1 MGISGGNRLVAFA
14 RIVSPVGGDAANVLI
29 SRDLVQ
35 KFWQHGSIWR
45 RTPSILTSGSPA
57 NKGRFNRDRPDP
69 RHDRPPRC
77 AGLVH
82 HDGVSNIVFIA
93 QSNNEA
99 GLVEFIGHMPIIG
112 VALLLLLLGYGQ
124 RLKITDAFS
133 VPRLSSL
140 RIRPQILNALNLGLS
155 PKSIKTE
162 HAND

>member
-1 MGISGGNRLVAFA
+1 MLA
-14 RIVSPVGGDAANVLI
+14 L
-29 SRDLVQ
+29 
-35 KFWQHGSIWR
+35 SIMM
-45 RTPSILTSGSPA
+45 A
-57 NKGRFNRDRPDP
+57 
-69 RHDRPPRC
+69 
-77 AGLVH
+77 
-82 HDGVSNIVFIA
+82 VSNIVFIA

-133 VPRLSSL
+133 APRLSSL
-140 RIRPQILNALNLGLS
+140 RTRPQILNALNLGLS